1 MAPVCDGGQGIFDV
15 RDEDGVFWGNHSLE
29 AKEWFP
35 QAPSKKAIYKGA
47 HTMFSLEYLLIILGE
62 AAAMVL
68 ASRVL
73 LHYFQLESYQF
84 RGYFKT
90 VSRQWSKA
98 YAPGAILAMGFILS
112 FYLFVVILGMN
123 EFSPLTLSALAA
135 IQLILGFIMYRK
147 AVKTPQK
154 KKFALTARMKRLYA
168 ALVLVSIVAV
178 GLNIWFIIRCNDL
191 AKENR
196 FYDTL
201 GTLLWYWRPSFFLIL
216 LVALAGLLALPIER
230 LIFHLY
236 FRDAERKLLENPRL
250 IRIGITG
257 SYGKTSTKFILAE
270 ILSQKYNVLATP
282 ASFNT
287 PMGVTRII
295 RERLTPSHQVFIGEM
310 GARHV
315 GEIKELSRL
324 VHPTIGILTAVGPQH
339 LDTFKTL
346 ERIEKTKYEL
356 IDALPEDGLGVFLHD
371 DAIVTKLYEKT
382 QHPKLLVG
390 REGSEAWATDVHVSP
405 QGSHFTLHLKGW
417 EPFECVTVLLGEHN
431 ISNIL
436 MASAV
441 AKHLGL
447 NKEQIKRGILQCKPV
462 EHRLQLLKMAG
473 GVTVID
479 DAFNTNPSSSKRALQ
494 VLSSFPGRRVI
505 VTPGMV
511 ELGAEEAKYNEEFGQ
526 AMASA
531 VDVAVLVGKRHTEPI
546 QKGLK
551 EQGFPAENIHVVA
564 NLDEAIQVVNGLLH
578 PGDVVMYENDL
589 PDHYN
594 ET

>member
-1 MAPVCDGGQGIFDV
+1 MDYGNLDFWFILLYAVC
-15 RDEDGVFWGNHSLE
+15 E
-29 AKEWFP
+29 
-35 QAPSKKAIYKGA
+35 
-47 HTMFSLEYLLIILGE
+47 T
-62 AAAMVL
+62 AAMVL
-68 ASRVL
+68 AARVL

-98 YAPGAILAMGFILS
+98 YAPGVILTMGFILP
-112 FYLFVVILGMN
+112 VVAFAIALGMGAS
-123 EFSPLTLSALAA
+123 SPLTIAALAA
-135 IQLILGFIMYRK
+135 IQLILGFVLCRK

-168 ALVLVSIVAV
+168 ALALVCGLAV
-178 GLNIWFIIRCNDL
+178 WLNMRLILLFDNL
-191 AKENR
+191 AKENKVSSA
-196 FYDTL
+196 L
-201 GTLLWYWRPSFFLIL
+201 STLLCDYRPSFFLPL

-236 FRDAERKLLENPRL
+236 FRDAEKKLLENPRL

-295 RERLTPSHQVFIGEM
+295 RERLTPSHQIFIGEM

-339 LDTFKTL
+339 LDTFKTI

-356 IDALPEDGLGVFLHD
+356 IDALPQDGLGVFLHD
-371 DAIVTKLYEKT
+371 DAIVTKLYENT
-382 QHPKLLVG
+382 QKPKMLIG
-390 REGSEAWATDVHVSP
+390 REGSEAWATDVSVSP

-417 EPFECVTVLLGEHN
+417 EPFACTTVLLGEHN

-462 EHRLQLLKMAG
+462 EHRLQLLKTPG

-479 DAFNTNPSSSKRALQ
+479 DAFNTNPRSSKEALK
-494 VLSSFPGRRVI
+494 VLASFPGRRII

-511 ELGAEEAKYNEEFGQ
+511 ELGAEEEKYNQEFGQ
-526 AMASA
+526 AMANS

-551 EQGFPAENIHVVA
+551 GQNFPVENIHVVT
-564 NLDEAIQVVNGLLH
+564 NLDEAIQVVNGIIK

-589 PDHYN
+589 PDHYS
-594 ET
+594 ES